1 MTVILGEEFD
11 VSSPTFDD
19 DVAQHAVEFAQQEL
33 GALRAPTNAADWTN
47 TSFAPNLRGT
57 AFDGLRGE
65 DLMFGSDGADTIF
78 GGADD
83 DFIYAGAGNDFAGGS
98 NGNDTVLGGAGDD
111 TVLGGGRND
120 VGNDL
125 LSGGEGNDTI
135 VAGNG
140 NDTVIGGTGE
150 DVFVFNVGQLDGV
163 DTVVDFEEGVDTI
176 RVRGAADGSTL
187 SYDSTTGL
195 ISLNGQVIAQTDP
208 GLDLDDTGRNSICDL
223 ELF

>member
-33 GALRAPTNAADWTN
+33 GLTPGGPTNAVDLIN
-47 TSFAPNLRGT
+47 GVGGGRI
-57 AFDGLRGE
+57 DGLRGE
-65 DLMFGSDGADTIF
+65 DFMFGSDAGDTLF
-78 GGADD
+78 GGAND

-140 NDTVIGGTGE
+140 SDTVIGGAGQ
-150 DVFVFNVGQLDGV
+150 DAFVFNVGQLNGV

-195 ISLNGQVIAQTDP
+195 ISLNGQAIAQADP
-208 GLDLDDTGRNSICDL
+208 GLELDDTGRNSIGDL